1 MSFVTQEDVFDTVE
15 PIMRGLFEEFGGR
28 KAVTQKFPRIAYA
41 EAMRKYGTDKPDL
54 RNPIEMQDATE
65 HFRGS
70 GFKLFAG
77 MIDMDANTRIWA
89 IPAPGGGSRA
99 FCDRMNAWAISEGQR
114 GMGYISFEK
123 AASGTAAEADA
134 RARGRSPTISA
145 PVRTKAIR
153 EQLGLRGGDA
163 VFFVAGLPK
172 EFVDFAGRARSQARL
187 RARPHRAGSLRVLL
201 GGRFSHV

>member
-1 MSFVTQEDVFDTVE
+1 MT
-15 PIMRGLFEEFGGR
+15 P
-28 KAVTQKFPRIAYA
+28 KFPRIAYA

-54 RNPIEMQDATE
+54 RNPIEMQDVTE

-99 FCDRMNAWAISEGQR
+99 FCDRMNAWAIAEGQR

-123 AASGTAAEADA
+123 ARAAPPQ
-134 RARGRSPTISA
+134 RPILPARGRSPTISA
-145 PVRTKAIR
+145 RCAPR
-153 EQLGLRGGDA
+153 
-163 VFFVAGLPK
+163 
-172 EFVDFAGRARSQARL
+172 RSASSS
-187 RARPHRAGSLRVLL
+187 A
-201 GGRFSHV
+201 

>member
-1 MSFVTQEDVFDTVE
+1 MPAPTARPGEFYQLDLEMSFVTQEDVFDTVE
-15 PIMRGLFEEFGGR
+15 PIMRGLFEEFGGG

-54 RNPIEMQDATE
+54 RNPIEMQDVTE

-99 FCDRMNAWAISEGQR
+99 FCDRMNAWAIAEGQR
-114 GMGYISFEK
+114 GHGLYQL
-123 AASGTAAEADA
+123 
-134 RARGRSPTISA
+134 
-145 PVRTKAIR
+145 R
-153 EQLGLRGGDA
+153 EGG
-163 VFFVAGLPK
+163 
-172 EFVDFAGRARSQARL
+172 ER
-187 RARPHRAGSLRVLL
+187 HRR
-201 GGRFSHV
+201 